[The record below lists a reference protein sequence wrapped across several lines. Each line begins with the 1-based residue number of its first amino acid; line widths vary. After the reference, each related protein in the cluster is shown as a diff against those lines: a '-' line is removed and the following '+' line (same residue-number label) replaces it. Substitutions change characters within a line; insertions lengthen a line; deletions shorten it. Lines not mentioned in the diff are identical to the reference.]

1 MSRLATR
8 FAASLTAAA
17 VAAGPAVLAC
27 AAPAAAADAVLQP
40 VTAADLGPQGPWLR
54 LQDDPSNAGRP
65 FGTQEVSPFADP
77 VRFNGSL
84 HLAVTGAAEA
94 QQSQAAH
101 YFTGLVPLST
111 IAASD
116 LSYDLYVSSAGTT
129 PAAIPVGANLQLP
142 GFCQGAFTTL
152 SFQPQLATDTQGRT
166 GAVADIWR
174 HFDAGGTAMWRTSRA
189 VGSFAAGSDHP
200 FSDYV
205 AACDDAGAGAIG
217 VIANVGR
224 LGDASASLNTY
235 VDNLTVDG
243 TVYDFRVDG
252 TATGSIDLAPTGPGH
267 PGHPGT
273 YNAGGTPARVGA
285 LPASV
290 RGGGGGHGGGGG
302 GGGGC
307 DDETCSLAGAV
318 VFTSPA
324 DGPYFTEVG
333 TRLVLSRPGGL
344 DPDDVI
350 VTADGEPVALAEG
363 PDGTL
368 VGTVTPAAA
377 TDLAPG
383 GTYRT
388 DLTVTCADGVS
399 GPVRVTAELLARG
412 YEPLQPTGVLAR
424 P

>member
-1 MSRLATR
+1 MSRLAAR
-8 FAASLTAAA
+8 YAASLTAAA
-17 VAAGPAVLAC
+17 VAAVPAVLVC
-27 AAPAAAADAVLQP
+27 AAPAGAADAVRQP
-40 VTAADLGPQGPWLR
+40 VTATDLGPRGPWLR
-54 LQDDPSNAGRP
+54 LQDDPGNAGRP

-94 QQSQAAH
+94 EQSQAAR
-101 YFTGLVPLST
+101 YFGLPVQWSR
-111 IAASD
+111 IAASP
-116 LSYDLYVSSAGTT
+116 LSYDLYVRSADST
-129 PAAIPVGANLQLP
+129 PSAIPFGANLQLP
-142 GFCQGAFTTL
+142 GFCRGAFTTL
-152 SFQPQLATDTQGRT
+152 SFQPQLATDAQGRT

-174 HFDAGGTAMWRTSRA
+174 HFDAGGDALWRTSRA

-200 FSDYV
+200 FSDY
-205 AACDDAGAGAIG
+205 AAECGGVGSGAIG

-224 LGDASASLNTY
+224 LGDASASLDTS

-243 TVYDFRVDG
+243 TVYDFLVDG
-252 TATGSIDLAPTGPGH
+252 TATGHIHLAPTAPGG

-273 YNAGGTPARVGA
+273 YNVGGTPARVGA

-290 RGGGGGHGGGGG
+290 RGGGGHGGGD
-302 GGGGC
+302 GC
-307 DDETCSLAGAV
+307 GDDACSLAGEV

-344 DPDDVI
+344 HPDDVT
-350 VTADGEPVALAEG
+350 VTADGEPVTLTGG

-368 VGTVTPAAA
+368 VAVVTPATA

-388 DLTVTCADGVS
+388 SLTVTCADGS
-399 GPVRVTAELLARG
+399 TGPVAVTAELLARG
-412 YEPLQPTGVLAR
+412 YEQLQPTGVLAR

>member
-1 MSRLATR
+1 MPRLAAR

-17 VAAGPAVLAC
+17 VAAAPAVLAC
-27 AAPAAAADAVLQP
+27 AAPAGAADAVVQP
-40 VTAADLGPQGPWLR
+40 VTAADLGPRGPWLR
-54 LQDDPSNAGRP
+54 LQDDPGNAGRP
-65 FGTQEVSPFADP
+65 FGTQEVAPFADP

-94 QQSQAAH
+94 EQSQAAH
-101 YFTGLVPLST
+101 YFALPLSFSR
-111 IAASD
+111 IAASP
-116 LSYDLYVSSAGTT
+116 LSYDLYVSSAGST
-129 PAAIPVGANLQLP
+129 PSAIPFGANLQLP
-142 GFCQGAFTTL
+142 GFCGGAFTTL
-152 SFQPQLATDTQGRT
+152 SFQPQLATDTQGRA

-174 HFDAGGTAMWRTSRA
+174 HFDTGGAALWRTSRA

-205 AACDDAGAGAIG
+205 AACGGAGSGAIG

-224 LGDASASLNTY
+224 LGDASASLDTY
-235 VDNLTVDG
+235 VDNLTLDG

-252 TATGSIDLAPTGPGH
+252 TATGSIDLAPTTPGG

-273 YNAGGTPARVGA
+273 YDVGGTPARVGA
-285 LPASV
+285 LPPSL
-290 RGGGGGHGGGGG
+290 RGGGGNGGGG

-307 DDETCSLAGAV
+307 DDNACSLVGTV
-318 VFTSPA
+318 DFTSPA
-324 DGPYFTEVG
+324 DGPYFTDVG

-344 DPDDVI
+344 HPDDVT
-350 VTADGEPVALAEG
+350 VTADGEPVALTEG

-368 VGTVTPAAA
+368 VGTVTPPTA

-383 GTYRT
+383 GTYST
-388 DLTVTCADGVS
+388 ALTVTCADGS
-399 GPVRVTAELLARG
+399 TGPVGVTAELLARG
-412 YEPLQPTGVLAR
+412 YEPLQPTGVFAR

>member
-1 MSRLATR
+1 MSRLAAR

-17 VAAGPAVLAC
+17 VAAAPAVLAC
-27 AAPAAAADAVLQP
+27 AAPAGAADAVRQP

-54 LQDDPSNAGRP
+54 LQDDPGNAGRP

-94 QQSQAAH
+94 EQSQAAH
-101 YFTGLVPLST
+101 YFTAPVAFGD
-111 IAASD
+111 IAASP
-116 LSYDLYVSSAGTT
+116 LSYDLYVRAAGSTPSAV
-129 PAAIPVGANLQLP
+129 PFGANLQLP

-152 SFQPQLATDTQGRT
+152 SFQPQLATDAQGRS

-174 HFDAGGTAMWRTSRA
+174 HFDAGGAALWRTSRA

-205 AACDDAGAGAIG
+205 AACGGATSGAVG

-224 LGDASASLNTY
+224 LGDASASLDTY

-243 TVYDFRVDG
+243 TVYDFLVDG
-252 TATGSIDLAPTGPGH
+252 TATGRVHLAPTGPGH
-267 PGHPGT
+267 HSAT
-273 YNAGGTPARVGA
+273 GTPARVGA

-290 RGGGGGHGGGGG
+290 RGGGGGGGGCGGGGG
-302 GGGGC
+302 GGGA
-307 DDETCSLAGAV
+307 CSLAGTV
-318 VFTSPA
+318 EFTSPA

-344 DPDDVI
+344 DPDDVTL
-350 VTADGEPVALAEG
+350 TADGEPVALTEG

-368 VGTVTPAAA
+368 VGTVTPASA
-377 TDLAPG
+377 TDLAPS

-388 DLTVTCADGVS
+388 ALTVTCADDS
-399 GPVRVTAELLARG
+399 TGPVRVTAELLARG
-412 YEPLQPTGVLAR
+412 YEPFQPTGVLAR

>member
-1 MSRLATR
+1 MPRLAAR

-17 VAAGPAVLAC
+17 VAAAPAVLAC
-27 AAPAAAADAVLQP
+27 AAPARAADAVHQP

-54 LQDDPSNAGRP
+54 LQDDPGNAGRP

-101 YFTGLVPLST
+101 YFTAPVAFGD
-111 IAASD
+111 IAAAP
-116 LSYDLYVSSAGTT
+116 LSYDLYVRGSSTPSAIAG
-129 PAAIPVGANLQLP
+129 GANLQLP
-142 GFCQGAFTTL
+142 GFCGGAFTTL

-174 HFDAGGTAMWRTSRA
+174 HFDAGGAALWRTSRA

-200 FSDYV
+200 FGDYV
-205 AACDDAGAGAIG
+205 AACGGADSGAIG

-224 LGDASASLNTY
+224 LGDASANLDTY

-243 TVYDFRVDG
+243 TVYDFLVDG
-252 TATGSIDLAPTGPGH
+252 AATGSIHLAPTAPGG

-273 YNAGGTPARVGA
+273 YDVGGTPARVGA

-290 RGGGGGHGGGGG
+290 RGGGGHGGGD
-302 GGGGC
+302 GC
-307 DDETCSLAGAV
+307 GDDTCSLAGEV

-344 DPDDVI
+344 HPDDVT
-350 VTADGEPVALAEG
+350 VTAGGEPVTLTEG

-368 VGTVTPAAA
+368 VAVVTPAAA

-388 DLTVTCADGVS
+388 SLTVTCADGS
-399 GPVRVTAELLARG
+399 TGPVTVTAELLARG